1 MRQIAAFAIAYLL
14 LASAGPSIG
23 QTYTVE
29 KVRDI
34 PLLMDDDIVGG
45 VSDMVMDADG
55 RFFLADY
62 GQQTIWVAE
71 SSGLISRRLGREG
84 TGPGELVEPR
94 SVAVFED
101 KVVVLDTGDN
111 RVKIFTKDGTHLSDF
126 RIAPVLPPS
135 GLLIGGGGL
144 IAVSY
149 ATDKPHLT
157 IFDMAGTVIREF
169 GTPDTGVGGLMIM
182 PIRMNFHHV
191 SQAPDGLI
199 LNATVKRYE
208 VFRLDWDGS
217 IRNTYSAD
225 PDGYSPFPDV
235 PPQELVTFTP
245 LFRPLYVSGHVLVQR
260 QGKATSGVYGLFG
273 DLFTEDGAI
282 VQTGIEIPLLF
293 FYSDGD
299 ECYGIDTTPVDE
311 GEDNPHIVVY
321 RLREEDGR

>member
-1 MRQIAAFAIAYLL
+1 MRRIAAFFIAFLIVVT
-14 LASAGPSIG
+14 AGPSIG

-34 PLLMDDDIVGG
+34 PLLLDDDIVGG
-45 VSDMVMDADG
+45 ISDMVMDADG

-62 GQQTIWVAE
+62 GQQTIWVVE
-71 SSGLISRRLGREG
+71 SSGIVSHRMGRQG
-84 TGPGELVEPR
+84 TGPGELAEPR

-111 RVKIFTKDGTHLSDF
+111 RVKIFTKDGTYLSDF

-135 GLLIGGGGL
+135 GLLVGGGGM

-157 IFDMAGTVIREF
+157 VFDMAGTTIRET
-169 GTPDTGVGGLMIM
+169 GTPDTGVGGLLIM

-191 SQAPDGLI
+191 SQATDGFI
-199 LNATVKRYE
+199 LNSTVKRYE

-217 IRNTYSAD
+217 ILNTYSAD

-235 PPQELVTFTP
+235 PPQEQVTFTP

-260 QGKATSGVYGLFG
+260 QGKATGGRPGLFG
-273 DLFTEDGAI
+273 DLFTIDGAI
-282 VQTGIEIPLLF
+282 VQTGIELPLVF
-293 FYSDGD
+293 FYSDGN
-299 ECYGIDTTPVDE
+299 ECYGIDTTPLDE
-311 GEDNPHIVVY
+311 GKDNPHIVVY
-321 RLREEDGR
+321 RLVGSE

>member
-1 MRQIAAFAIAYLL
+1 MRRTTALAIANLV
-14 LASAGPSIG
+14 LASADPSIG
-23 QTYTVE
+23 QTYTIE

-34 PLLMDDDIVGG
+34 PLVLDDDIIGG

-55 RFFLADY
+55 RFYLADY
-62 GQQTIWVAE
+62 GQHTIWVAE
-71 SSGLISRRLGREG
+71 SSGIVSRRLGREG

-101 KVVVLDTGDN
+101 KAVVLDTGNN
-111 RVKIFTKDGTHLSDF
+111 RVTIFTKDGTYLSDF

-135 GLLIGGGGL
+135 GLLVDGGGM

-149 ATDKPHLT
+149 ATDKPHFT
-157 IFDMAGTVIREF
+157 VFDMTGSVIREF
-169 GTPDTGVGGLMIM
+169 GTPDTGVGGLLIM

-191 SQAPDGLI
+191 SQTPGGLI
-199 LNATVKRYE
+199 LNSTVKRYE

-217 IRNTYSAD
+217 ILNTYSAN

-260 QGKATSGVYGLFG
+260 QGKATSGEYGLFG
-273 DLFTEDGAI
+273 DLFTNDGAI
-282 VQTGIEIPLLF
+282 VQEGIDLPLVF
-293 FYSDGD
+293 FYSDGS
-299 ECYGIDTTPVDE
+299 EFYGIDTTPLDE
-311 GEDNPHIVVY
+311 GETNPNIVVY
-321 RLREEDGR
+321 RLSGGE

>member
-1 MRQIAAFAIAYLL
+1 MRHIAAFAITYLL

-29 KVRDI
+29 KVREI
-34 PLLMDDDIVGG
+34 PLLLDDDIVGG
-45 VSDMVMDADG
+45 VSDMVMDTDG
-55 RFFLADY
+55 RFFLSDY
-62 GQQTIWVAE
+62 GQHTIWVAE
-71 SSGLISRRLGREG
+71 SSGVISQRLGRGG

-111 RVKIFTKDGTHLSDF
+111 RVKIFTQDGTYLSDF

-135 GLLIGGGGL
+135 GLLVGGGGM

-149 ATDKPHLT
+149 ATDKPHFT
-157 IFDMAGTVIREF
+157 VFDMAGTIVREI
-169 GTPDTGVGGLMIM
+169 GTPDTGVGGLLIM

-191 SQAPDGLI
+191 SQAADGLI
-199 LNATVKRYE
+199 LNSTVKRYE

-217 IRNTYSAD
+217 ILDTYSAD
-225 PDGYSPFPDV
+225 PDGYSPFPDA

-245 LFRPLYVSGHVLVQR
+245 LFRPLYVSGLVLVQR
-260 QGKATSGVYGLFG
+260 QGKDTSGVYGLFG
-273 DLFTEDGAI
+273 DIFADDGTI
-282 VQTGIEIPLLF
+282 VQTRIELPMVF

-299 ECYGIDTTPVDE
+299 ECYGIDTAPVEE
-311 GEDNPHIVVY
+311 GEDNPNIVVY
-321 RLREEDGR
+321 RLVGGE

>member
-1 MRQIAAFAIAYLL
+1 MRRFVAFAIAYLL

-34 PLLMDDDIVGG
+34 PLLLDDDIVGD

-71 SSGLISRRLGREG
+71 SSGIISRRLGRMG

-101 KVVVLDTGDN
+101 KAVVLDTGNN
-111 RVKIFTKDGTHLSDF
+111 RVTIFTKDGTYRSDF

-135 GLLIGGGGL
+135 GLLVGGGGL

-149 ATDKPHLT
+149 GTDKPHFT
-157 IFDMAGTVIREF
+157 VFDMAGNIVREF
-169 GTPDTGVGGLMIM
+169 GTPDTGVGGLLIM

-191 SQAPDGLI
+191 SQTPGGLI
-199 LNATVKRYE
+199 LNSTIKRYE
-208 VFRLDWDGS
+208 VFRIDWDGS
-217 IRNTYSAD
+217 ILNTYSAD

-235 PPQELVTFTP
+235 PPQEMVTFTP
-245 LFRPLYVSGHVLVQR
+245 LFRPLYVSDHVFVQR
-260 QGKATSGVYGLFG
+260 QGKATGGKFGLFG
-273 DLFTEDGAI
+273 DLFTTNGAV

-293 FYSDGD
+293 FYSDD
-299 ECYGIDTTPVDE
+299 NELYGIDTTPVDE
-311 GEDNPHIVVY
+311 GEDNPQIVVY
-321 RLREEDGR
+321 RLVRGE